1 MFSSFSLGKEQFLLK
16 GHQTETDFRL
26 ERDLSA
32 SLVTSE
38 MFHPGSPF
46 PIAEFIFML
55 HKQIRPQRVTMTDD
69 DHTSTLLPHRII
81 DTSYLWLIVDWHI
94 NIVFTSSSS
103 LVLTARK
110 KQEMAIQRRYLGRA
124 WKREIDQWR
133 CCNNASRAQLI
144 VYAELV
150 TRGEGKCF
158 SHTYELPVFISC
170 SLECQ
175 RSKTNQICS
184 DCHVA
189 ASKNMS

>member
-1 MFSSFSLGKEQFLLK
+1 MFSSFSLGKGQFLLK

-55 HKQIRPQRVTMTDD
+55 HKQIRPQHVTMTDD
-69 DHTSTLLPHRII
+69 DHTSALLPRRII

-124 WKREIDQWR
+124 WKREKERLISDDAAIMHPRHSLLCMQSW
-133 CCNNASRAQLI
+133 SQEVRAN
-144 VYAELV
+144 V
-150 TRGEGKCF
+150 
-158 SHTYELPVFISC
+158 SHTHMNFLCLFPVHLNANAQKLI
-170 SLECQ
+170 
-175 RSKTNQICS
+175 RSAVT
-184 DCHVA
+184 A
-189 ASKNMS
+189 M